1 MKLRLGVCSLV
12 ALVAL
17 SCGGGGGNPMTMTMV
32 DSGISAT
39 GMLGQPSTALI
50 SGNLIFV
57 NASLNMM
64 PEVTRTFGVL
74 IDSGSP
80 VLLIDP
86 TLFGASPPTQ
96 IATTIDLGLLDA
108 QGQPVVTIENA
119 PAFQISTQMMD
130 ALGFG
135 GILGGN
141 VMRNFSVQLDYSAP
155 MMEGFCLGCTA
166 DATRTDVQSPGGV
179 VPFTLA
185 GGGNTGVMLSA
196 TLTSPQ
202 TYIPP
207 NRIPVT
213 VTIDGTDHL
222 CIVDTGATVV
232 SLRSTVYAS
241 LVSDGRAQLMSGI
254 AIMTVTGASNASVS
268 RAKTIT
274 VGGQT
279 VDDAPVMT
287 IVSGDP
293 KNPDPLLDSIS
304 NNELHEQID
313 CLLGGSYLRNFLV
326 TIDYPVGELH
336 LQPYNTPPIPDEF
349 RRVGFTI
356 GLDVTG
362 KHFVVQSVYPN
373 TDAAAKGVMVNDEI
387 VAVDGV
393 TLSGFVASADATL
406 DGALGTSKMITFG
419 AMTGDA
425 ALANQTVSI
434 KVDDLIPDPP

>member
-1 MKLRLGVCSLV
+1 MKLRLGGCGLL

-17 SCGGGGGNPMTMTMV
+17 SCGGSGGNVMTTPP

-57 NASLNMM
+57 NASLDMM

-86 TLFGASPPTQ
+86 TLFGANPPMQ

-166 DATRTDVQSPGGV
+166 STTRTDVQSPGGV
-179 VPFTLA
+179 VDFTLA
-185 GGGNTGVMLSA
+185 GGGNRAVGLSA
-196 TLTSPQ
+196 TLDSPV
-202 TYIPP
+202 TDLPP
-207 NRIPVT
+207 SRIPVT

-241 LVSDGRAQLMSGI
+241 LVADGRAQLTSGI
-254 AIMTVTGASNASVS
+254 TIMTVAGASNAAVT
-268 RAKTIT
+268 RAKSIT

-279 VDDAPVMT
+279 VLDPSVMT
-287 IVSGDP
+287 IMSNDT
-293 KNPDPLLDSIS
+293 DSLLMSIS
-304 NNELHEQID
+304 VEVNKQID

-336 LQPYNTPPIPDEF
+336 LQPYDTAPIPDEF

-362 KHFVVQSVYPN
+362 KHFVVQAVYPN
-373 TDAAAKGVMVNDEI
+373 TDAAAQGVMVNDEI

-425 ALANQTVSI
+425 SLANQTVSI
-434 KVDDLIPDPP
+434 KVDDLIPNP